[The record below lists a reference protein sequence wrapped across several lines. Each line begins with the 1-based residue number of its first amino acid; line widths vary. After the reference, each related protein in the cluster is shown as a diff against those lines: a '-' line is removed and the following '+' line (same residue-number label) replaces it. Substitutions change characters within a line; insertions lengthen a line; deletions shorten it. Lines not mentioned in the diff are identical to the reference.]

1 MGDEPPS
8 RFSLFFNLPLE
19 IREEIYYYA
28 LFQPP
33 QYKTP
38 GDWVGIVSAPPMYY
52 DTTWWGTEKMT
63 RTLRASRQVH
73 SEAEAVLYS
82 RFHFCF
88 PYYTDT
94 KFVHTVVGSVSARAR
109 SLIRSIRVYVVLRC
123 RIPPDGGYADG
134 TSRGNEVKWKGA
146 FSLLVELLPGLR
158 VVDYAVAF
166 VGLKVPDHEQRHV
179 VDLALRVGRP
189 LKNVEKLTVSP
200 MGDFEGQRL
209 EIWRDVMQRVH
220 AGSW

>member
-1 MGDEPPS
+1 MADEPPS

-19 IREEIYYYA
+19 LREEIYYYA

-33 QYKTP
+33 QYHKP
-38 GDWVGIVSAPPMYY
+38 GDWVGIESAPLMYY
-52 DTTWWGTEKMT
+52 DATWWGTEKMT
-63 RTLRASRQVH
+63 RILRVSRQVH

-94 KFVHTVVGSVSARAR
+94 KLVHTVVSSASARAR
-109 SLIRSIRVYVVLRC
+109 SLIRRIRVHVVLRC

-134 TSRGNEVKWKGA
+134 TSKENEARWKGA

-158 VVDYAVAF
+158 EVAYEVAF
-166 VGLKVPDHEQRHV
+166 VGLVVPDHERRHV
-179 VDLALRVGRP
+179 VDLVLRVASP
-189 LKNVEKLTVSP
+189 LRNVEKLMLPP
-200 MGDFEGQRL
+200 MAKFEGQRL
-209 EIWRDVMQRVH
+209 EIWRDVLQRVH